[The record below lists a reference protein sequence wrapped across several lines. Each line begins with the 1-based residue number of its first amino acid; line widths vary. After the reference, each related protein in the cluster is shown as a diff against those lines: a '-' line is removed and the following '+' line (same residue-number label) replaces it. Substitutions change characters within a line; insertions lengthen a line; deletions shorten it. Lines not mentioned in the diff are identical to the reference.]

1 MYVGF
6 ILRTLPIALEYI
18 DSMPS
23 VDINDHDQ
31 FKCVLAL
38 DEIVDPQNLGALL
51 RSALF
56 LGCDKVVVCT
66 KNSAPLSPT
75 VCKASAGALEFVDIS
90 ATKNMM
96 KFLDKSKVNGWQV
109 VGTALTDNSI
119 NIKDLKV
126 EKPTILVL
134 GNEGSGIR
142 TNILVRCD
150 TLVKISGTNS
160 QANEGNSN
168 GNGNGN
174 GNPVDSLNVSVSG
187 AILLHHILNISK

>member
-1 MYVGF
+1 MYVGL

-168 GNGNGN
+168 GNTR
-174 GNPVDSLNVSVSG
+174 DDNVRGSREG
-187 AILLHHILNISK
+187 